1 MKWETFIGFLSIFI
15 AAGMSNASGLGGGL
29 LFIPVLL
36 LIMNFYPHEA
46 IPISKIVI
54 FAGALTSF
62 IQNTKVKRPGRNAKA
77 LNYNL
82 VIVNAPNLLLGTVLG
97 VTLNKI
103 LPNAIILFLL
113 CLLLFYYSYKTFK
126 TFLKLYREES
136 SGELHSMSSQINTI
150 SHVNN
155 DINNQEERPI
165 ESELFKDQFLLRWDK
180 LKYILIPF
188 LIMAGLSILRESE
201 IISKCSSLYWVLMF
215 SFLVIVLAYD
225 YFIINHIETEYS
237 YRKIINFPYDEKDIN
252 WTKPTII
259 KLCFIGFIAG
269 FVAGVIGIGGGV
281 VLGPILLDLGIH
293 PVVGTVTTNML
304 VLITSSSTTFQFIL
318 FKMLNIEYGIVCII
332 FSAFGSYC
340 GTFLVNTYVKKTGK
354 QSFIVLVLFSVVIIS
369 AAVLPLSSLFNIIVD
384 YKKGYNI
391 FEFESLCL

>member
-1 MKWETFIGFLSIFI
+1 
-15 AAGMSNASGLGGGL
+15 MSNASGLGGGL

-62 IQNTKVKRPGRNAKA
+62 MQNTRVKRPGRNTKA

-82 VIVNAPNLLLGTVLG
+82 VIVNAPNLLIGTVLG

-113 CLLLFYYSYKTFK
+113 CLLLFFYSYKTFK

-136 SGELHSMSSQINTI
+136 SGELHSLSSQYNTI
-150 SHVNN
+150 SHNNN
-155 DINNQEERPI
+155 DINLQEERPI
-165 ESELFKDQFLLRWDK
+165 ESELYKDQFLLRWDK
-180 LKYILIPF
+180 LKYILVPF
-188 LIMAGLSILRESE
+188 IIMAGLSILRESE
-201 IISKCSSLYWVLMF
+201 IVSKCSSAYWILMF
-215 SFLVIVLAYD
+215 AFLIIVLFYD
-225 YFIINHIETEYS
+225 YYIINHIETEYS
-237 YRKIINFPYDEKDIN
+237 YRKIINFPYDERDIV

-259 KLCFIGFIAG
+259 KLAFIGLLAG
-269 FVAGVIGIGGGV
+269 FIAGVIGIGGGV

-293 PVVGTVTTNML
+293 PIVGSVTTNML

-318 FKMLNIEYGIVCII
+318 FKMLNLQYGIICII
-332 FSAFGSYC
+332 FSALGSYC
-340 GTFLVNTYVKKTGK
+340 GTYLVNAYVKKTGK
-354 QSFIVLVLFSVVIIS
+354 QSFIVLVLFCVVIVS
-369 AAVLPLSSLFNIIVD
+369 AIVLPLSSLLNIIDD

>member
-1 MKWETFIGFLSIFI
+1 
-15 AAGMSNASGLGGGL
+15 MSNASGLGGGL

-62 IQNTKVKRPGRNAKA
+62 MQNTRVKRPGRNTKA

-82 VIVNAPNLLLGTVLG
+82 VIVNAPNLLIGTVLG

-113 CLLLFYYSYKTFK
+113 CLLLFFYSYKTFK

-136 SGELHSMSSQINTI
+136 SGELHSLSSQYNTI
-150 SHVNN
+150 SHNNN
-155 DINNQEERPI
+155 DINLQEERPI

-180 LKYILIPF
+180 LKYILVPF

-201 IISKCSSLYWVLMF
+201 IVSKCSSVYWVLMF
-215 SFLVIVLAYD
+215 AFLIIVLFYD
-225 YFIINHIETEYS
+225 YYIINHIETEYS
-237 YRKIINFPYDEKDIN
+237 YRKIINFPYDERDIV

-259 KLCFIGFIAG
+259 KLAFIGLLAG
-269 FVAGVIGIGGGV
+269 FIAGVIGIGGGV

-293 PVVGTVTTNML
+293 PIVGSVTTNML

-318 FKMLNIEYGIVCII
+318 FKMLNLQYGIICII
-332 FSAFGSYC
+332 FSALGSYC
-340 GTFLVNTYVKKTGK
+340 GTYLVNTYVKKTGK
-354 QSFIVLVLFSVVIIS
+354 QSFIVLVLFCVVIVS
-369 AAVLPLSSLFNIIVD
+369 AVVLPLSSLLNIIDD

>member
-1 MKWETFIGFLSIFI
+1 
-15 AAGMSNASGLGGGL
+15 MSNASGLGGGL

-46 IPISKIVI
+46 IPISKIVL
-54 FAGALTSF
+54 FAAALTSF
-62 IQNTKVKRPGRNAKA
+62 MQNTRVKRPGRNTKA

-82 VIVNAPNLLLGTVLG
+82 VIVNAPNLLIGTVLG

-113 CLLLFYYSYKTFK
+113 CLLLFFYSYKTFK

-136 SGELHSMSSQINTI
+136 SGELHSLSSQYNTI
-150 SHVNN
+150 SHNNN
-155 DINNQEERPI
+155 DINLQEERPI
-165 ESELFKDQFLLRWDK
+165 ESELYKDQFLLRWDK
-180 LKYILIPF
+180 LKYILVPF

-201 IISKCSSLYWVLMF
+201 IVSKCSSVYWVLMF
-215 SFLVIVLAYD
+215 AFLIIVLFYD
-225 YFIINHIETEYS
+225 YYIINHIETEYS
-237 YRKIINFPYDEKDIN
+237 YRKIINFPYDERDIV

-259 KLCFIGFIAG
+259 KLAFIGLLAG
-269 FVAGVIGIGGGV
+269 FIAGVIGIGGGV

-293 PVVGTVTTNML
+293 PIVGSVTTNML

-318 FKMLNIEYGIVCII
+318 FKMLNLQYGIICII
-332 FSAFGSYC
+332 FSALGSYC
-340 GTFLVNTYVKKTGK
+340 GIYLVNTYVKKTGK
-354 QSFIVLVLFSVVIIS
+354 QSFIVLVLFCVVIVS
-369 AAVLPLSSLFNIIVD
+369 AVVLPLSSLLNIIDD

>member
-1 MKWETFIGFLSIFI
+1 
-15 AAGMSNASGLGGGL
+15 MSNASGLGGGL

-62 IQNTKVKRPGRNAKA
+62 MQNTRVKRPGRNTKA

-82 VIVNAPNLLLGTVLG
+82 VIVNAPNLLIGTVLG

-113 CLLLFYYSYKTFK
+113 CLLLFFYSYKTFK

-136 SGELHSMSSQINTI
+136 SGELHSLSSQYNTI
-150 SHVNN
+150 SHNNN
-155 DINNQEERPI
+155 DINLQEERPI

-188 LIMAGLSILRESE
+188 LIMAGLSILRESQ
-201 IISKCSSLYWVLMF
+201 IVSKCSSFYWVLMF
-215 SFLVIVLAYD
+215 SFLVIVMIYD
-225 YFIINHIETEYS
+225 YFIFKHIETEYS
-237 YRKIINFPYDEKDIN
+237 YRRIINFPYDERDIN
-252 WTKPTII
+252 WTKETII
-259 KLCFIGFIAG
+259 KLCCIGFLAG
-269 FVAGVIGIGGGV
+269 FIAGVIGIGGGV

-293 PVVGTVTTNML
+293 PIVGTVTTNML

-318 FKMLNIEYGIVCII
+318 FKMLNLEYGVICIV
-332 FSAFGSYC
+332 FSALGSYC
-340 GTFLVNTYVKKTGK
+340 GTYLVNTYVKKTGK
-354 QSFIVLVLFSVVIIS
+354 QSFIVLILFCVVITS
-369 AAVLPLSSLFNIIVD
+369 AIVLPLSSLINIIED
-384 YKKGYNI
+384 YNKGYNI
-391 FEFESLCL
+391 FEFESLC